1 MIVGRGLRLVVLLVA
16 VLGLSAC
23 YKVKAPLVER
33 NDEKIAASF
42 VGQYYQFKDLP
53 EPKDWAALK
62 NDWTSMFE
70 IKRDPASGQY
80 QVLGRSSEGVAT
92 KTMAAR
98 VAPLDDQAAL
108 GQTMLGQTMLG
119 QVSFPTGEVFVFL
132 LRRDANGIIRTARG
146 ADGKYPQLPPGDVTR
161 QMGILRTLAASKA
174 MVWAPLLVPRALV
187 DK

>member
-1 MIVGRGLRLVVLLVA
+1 MLMGRGVRLAVLLVA
-16 VLGLSAC
+16 ILGLSAC
-23 YKVKAPLVER
+23 YKVKSSLVDR
-33 NDEKIAASF
+33 TDEKIAQSL

-70 IKRDPASGQY
+70 IKRDPGSGQY
-80 QVLGRSSEGVAT
+80 QVQGRSSEGVAT
-92 KTMAAR
+92 KTMVAR
-98 VAPLDDQAAL
+98 IVPLDDQAAL
-108 GQTMLGQTMLG
+108 GQTLLG

-146 ADGKYPQLPPGDVTR
+146 ADGKYPQLPPGDAAR

-187 DK
+187 DR